1 VSVTTTGWIVRT
13 ATSRTLPVP
22 QLPAPRD
29 EVLEAIV
36 HPSRLPA
43 LPAIAAKVAEV
54 VARPKCM
61 PAELTSLIATDP
73 AFSAALLQ
81 AVNTAREGTA
91 RNVGTVDRA
100 VLLVGLNRVRAL
112 ALSLALPP
120 MRQQSRFVAAALD
133 HSLSSVGGAIFA
145 RELAAL
151 RGYPEPEEDLNAA
164 LLRDIGV
171 LLIQQTYPKE
181 WGELAARGGDPLGE
195 QACAREREVFGVDHA
210 EVSAIVLTR
219 WGLPPD
225 VVVPILH
232 HHHPE
237 RAAGTGHERRAEL
250 LWFAGLLTRL
260 ESVVE
265 HPEAL
270 DRALAVAHKK
280 FGLSVAALA
289 DFLASVRPKI
299 DVFAESLNREIG
311 LCPDYAGLLTT
322 AMHELGRIAPAVR
335 R

>member
-1 VSVTTTGWIVRT
+1 MSATTTGWIVRT
-13 ATSRTLPVP
+13 ATSHVLPVP
-22 QLPAPRD
+22 KLPAPRE

-36 HPSRLPA
+36 CPSRLPA
-43 LPAIAAKVAEV
+43 MPAIATKVAEV

-61 PAELTSLIATDP
+61 LADITALIATDP
-73 AFSAALLQ
+73 AFSSALLH
-81 AVNTAREGTA
+81 AVNTAREGPA
-91 RNVGTVDRA
+91 RNVGSVDRA
-100 VLLVGLNRVRAL
+100 VLLAGLNRVRAL

-120 MRQQSRFVAAALD
+120 MRQQSRYVPGALD
-133 HSLSSVGGAIFA
+133 HSLSSVSGAIFA

-171 LLIQQTYPKE
+171 LLVQQTYPRE
-181 WGELAARGGDPLGE
+181 WAELTSRGGDPLGE
-195 QACAREREVFGVDHA
+195 QTCAREREVFGTDHA
-210 EVSAIVLTR
+210 EVGAIVLTR

-225 VVVPILH
+225 VVVPILN

-250 LWFAGLLTRL
+250 LWFAGLLTRF
-260 ESVVE
+260 EAVVE

-270 DRALAVAHKK
+270 DRALAVAQKR
-280 FGLSVAALA
+280 FGLSVAALS
-289 DFLASVRPKI
+289 DFLAAVRPKI
-299 DVFAESLNREIG
+299 DAFAESLHREIG
-311 LCPDYAGLLTT
+311 LCPNYAALLNT
-322 AMHELGRIAPAVR
+322 AIHELGRHAPHPR

>member
-1 VSVTTTGWIVRT
+1 MSATTTGWIVRT

-29 EVLEAIV
+29 EVLDAVV
-36 HPSRLPA
+36 HPSRLPS
-43 LPAIAAKVAEV
+43 LPAIAAKVAEL

-61 PAELTSLIATDP
+61 PAELTALIATDP
-73 AFSAALLQ
+73 AFSAALLR
-81 AVNTAREGTA
+81 AVNTAREGTV

-120 MRQQSRFVAAALD
+120 MRQQSRFVPGALD

-181 WGELAARGGDPLGE
+181 WAALAARGGDPLGE
-195 QACAREREVFGVDHA
+195 HACAREREVFGVDHA
-210 EVSAIVLTR
+210 EVGAIVLTR

-225 VVVPILH
+225 VVVPVLH

-250 LWFAGLLTRL
+250 VWFAGLLTKL

-270 DRALAVAHKK
+270 DRALAVAQQK

-289 DFLASVRPKI
+289 AFLASVRPKI
-299 DVFAESLNREIG
+299 DAFAESLNREIG

-322 AMHELGRIAPAVR
+322 AMHELGRIVPAVR

>member
-1 VSVTTTGWIVRT
+1 MSVTTTGWIVRT

-22 QLPAPRD
+22 QLPAARED
-29 EVLEAIV
+29 VLEAIV
-36 HPSRLPA
+36 HPSRVPSM
-43 LPAIAAKVAEV
+43 PAIAAKVAEV

-61 PAELTSLIATDP
+61 PAEITSLIATDP
-73 AFSAALLQ
+73 AFSSALLQ
-81 AVNTAREGTA
+81 AVNTAREGPT
-91 RNVGTVDRA
+91 RTVGTVDRA

-120 MRQQSRFVAAALD
+120 MRQQSRYVPGALD

-181 WGELAARGGDPLGE
+181 WAELMRHRGDPLGE
-195 QACAREREVFGVDHA
+195 RACEREREVFGVDHA

-232 HHHPE
+232 HHNPE
-237 RAAGTGHERRAEL
+237 RAAGTGHERRTEL

-270 DRALAVAHKK
+270 DRALAVAQKK
-280 FGLSVAALA
+280 FGLSVSALA
-289 DFLASVRPKI
+289 EFLGAVRPKI
-299 DVFAESLNREIG
+299 DSFAESLNREIG
-311 LCPDYAGLLTT
+311 LTPNYAGLLTT
-322 AMHELGRIAPAVR
+322 ALNELGRIAPAVR

>member
-1 VSVTTTGWIVRT
+1 MSVLTTGWIVRT
-13 ATSRTLPVP
+13 ATSRALPVP
-22 QLPAPRD
+22 KLPAPRE

-43 LPAIAAKVAEV
+43 MPAIAAKVAEV

-61 PAELTSLIATDP
+61 PAEVTALIAADP
-73 AFSAALLQ
+73 AFSSALLQ
-81 AVNTAREGTA
+81 AVNTAREGPT
-91 RNVGTVDRA
+91 RTVGSVDRA

-120 MRQQSRFVAAALD
+120 MRQQSRYVAGALE
-133 HSLSSVGGAIFA
+133 HSLASLAGAMFA

-171 LLIQQTYPKE
+171 LLIQQTYPRE
-181 WGELAARGGDPLGE
+181 WAELTQRGGDPLDE
-195 QACAREREVFGVDHA
+195 MACEREREVFGVDHA
-210 EVSAIVLTR
+210 EVGAIVLTR

-232 HHHPE
+232 HHRPE

-270 DRALAVAHKK
+270 DRALAVAQKK
-280 FGLSVAALA
+280 FGLSVSALA
-289 DFLASVRPKI
+289 DFLAAVRPKI
-299 DVFAESLNREIG
+299 DGFAESLNREIG
-311 LCPDYAGLLTT
+311 LCPDYSALLTN
-322 AMHELGRIAPAVR
+322 AIHELGRHAPDAR